1 MVKDDLWRFHQ
12 TPYKLAKDLIAQID
26 FSNINNIYEPFCG
39 EGAFYKNFPDGIP
52 KFKSEIEDG
61 EDFKDFDIQ
70 ANNIDTI
77 ITNPP
82 FKLDG
87 KNCFFQ
93 LIMYFFNYPCI
104 KNVYFLCNDACFGS
118 LTPSRRK
125 VMEEEGIFINEIT
138 TCAVKKWKGRYYLV
152 HFSRKKND
160 NFRYLLENYEYVL
173 N

>member
-1 MVKDDLWRFHQ
+1 MKDATYWLHQ
-12 TPYKLAKDLIAQID
+12 SPPKLAKDLIADID
-26 FSNINNIYEPFCG
+26 FSNIKNIYEPFAG
-39 EGAFYKNFPDGIP
+39 EGAFYKNFPGGIP

-61 EDFKDFDIQ
+61 EDFKDFDIE

-82 FKLDG
+82 FKLEG
-87 KNCFFQ
+87 KNAFFS
-93 LIMYFFNYPCI
+93 LIMYFFNYPCV
-104 KNVYFLCNDACFGS
+104 KNVYFLCNDVCFGS

-138 TCAVKKWKGRYYLV
+138 TCAVKKWKGRYYFVL
-152 HFSRKKND
+152 FSRKKND
-160 NFRYLLENYEYVL
+160 SFKYLLENYEYVL